1 MALPTNLGAG
11 ARYSGWHA
19 LGTALPI
26 LPLQILW
33 INMITAVLLGLGLAF
48 ELKEPGIMTRPPRR
62 PGTPLVSHGVIARI
76 VIAGLILLLAAF
88 FLFNW
93 AIGQGLGEA
102 VARTAAV
109 NVFMSVQL
117 FYLFACRSLR
127 RSLFSFS
134 PFGNRMIVLG
144 VAVVVGLQLLFT
156 YAPFMNVAFDTA
168 PLEPQ
173 RVADHCRHRRR
184 RHGRDGPYRD
194 PAAAPA
200 HRLSAA

>member
-1 MALPTNLGAG
+1 MFALPTNVGQGLVLMAG
-11 ARYSGWHA
+11 IV

-62 PGTPLVSHGVIARI
+62 PGTPLVSRGVITRI
-76 VIAGLILLLAAF
+76 VIAGVILLICAF
-88 FLFNW
+88 ALFEW
-93 AIGQGLGEA
+93 AEARGLGEA

-127 RSLFSFS
+127 RSLFRFS

-144 VAVVVGLQLLFT
+144 VAVVVVLQLLFT
-156 YAPFMNVAFDTA
+156 YAPFMNAAFDTA
-168 PLEPQ
+168 PLTLNEWI
-173 RVADHCRHRRR
+173 VILLFGFGAMVLMDFVGFLLRRL
-184 RHGRDGPYRD
+184 HID
-194 PAAAPA
+194 
-200 HRLSAA
+200 